1 MSWRSIVIGCLI
13 FATLVIPI
21 VQLSFGFQYIGQTNQ
36 CPIQHDIMLLMAIG
50 GVFEVIFFAAA
61 FGFVCAVTPSKYK
74 QQKSKS
80 TTKDNTKKGSNR
92 ASLILIGF
100 ITAIIGACAIIFF
113 VLIQIRVY
121 GNFRTAQ
128 SNDSGLPTYCLFTIY
143 SSAFV
148 RSSSASN
155 ISLSIKYR
163 RPLREQ
169 SQNQLI
175 GIEFVSTMTTNYFQR
190 EPMRF
195 QRSPQVVPIDNY
207 NLTDEQIKTRQ
218 QMAHVNLVVTQA
230 GRNVW
235 DFEHPWSSKLCSCCA
250 DTSQCC
256 FAFCCSWCFECRL
269 FKRAGESMWT
279 SLNPCAKFALRS
291 KVRTAFRIEGDLCE
305 DCCASTFCPCCAAIQ
320 LERELIYQG
329 L

>member
-113 VLIQIRVY
+113 VLIQIR
-121 GNFRTAQ
+121 
-128 SNDSGLPTYCLFTIY
+128 
-143 SSAFV
+143 
-148 RSSSASN
+148 
-155 ISLSIKYR
+155 SIKYR

-195 QRSPQVVPIDNY
+195 QRSPRVVPIDNY

-269 FKRAGESMWT
+269 FKRAGESMWI